1 MKLALDFF
9 PILLFF
15 VAYKFA
21 SIYVAT
27 AVAIGAALLQLVYAR
42 FVLKRIDGML
52 WFSCGVVVVFG
63 GLTLLL
69 HNPTFIKW
77 KPTIIYWCMGLVL
90 AFSAVFL
97 KRNLI
102 SQLMGQQ
109 VTLPDAVWGR
119 LNLAWIAFLLAVGA
133 LNLFVAYSFSES
145 AWVNFKLFGL
155 MGLMLI
161 FILAQA
167 AFLSRYIKDEGKPE

>member
-27 AVAIGAALLQLVYAR
+27 AVAIGAAVLQLLYAR
-42 FVLKRIDGML
+42 LVLKRIDAML

-63 GLTLLL
+63 GLTLAL

-77 KPTIIYWCMGLVL
+77 KPTIIYWSMGLAL
-90 AFSAVFL
+90 AFSAAFL

-102 SQLMGQQ
+102 SKLMGQQ
-109 VTLPDAVWGR
+109 ISLPDEVWGR
-119 LNLAWIAFLLAVGA
+119 LNLAWIAFLLAVGT

-145 AWVNFKLFGL
+145 TWVNFKLFGI
-155 MGLMLI
+155 MGLMLV
-161 FILAQA
+161 FIVAQA
-167 AFLSRYIKDEGKPE
+167 AFLSRYMKDEGKPE